1 MPGKKLISIL
11 YINMKILDFPPKHNL
26 KYFCN
31 FYISYIIYINL
42 YVSSNCVKKMESTL
56 RDKNIESLKKMLL
69 SRDTNL
75 QMKAVNLINDTFDTH
90 KGNKDYESIL
100 QNLISSDLCS
110 HLSEASATLDVQL
123 LKYFFQLV

>member
-1 MPGKKLISIL
+1 
-11 YINMKILDFPPKHNL
+11 
-26 KYFCN
+26 
-31 FYISYIIYINL
+31 
-42 YVSSNCVKKMESTL
+42 MESTL